1 MDADT
6 WEEDMTYAS
15 YGYFIED
22 MGMLIHW
29 SSDRVLISMHE
40 MYPPILGYFC
50 PSGKKDFLKLIPK
63 WNKKEKVWA
72 VKHQS
77 SECSGSQL
85 EFSVHPPST
94 DIATSR
100 SGKKKEKK
108 TCAGTRHALQGGL
121 NKGYNT
127 LLSFVSEKKLELLRS
142 QIGVFLPGGA
152 GGQPYN
158 CAILWWC
165 EGYSL
170 QAVYSWIGYVN
181 QSVWV
186 YNKVSF
192 SWKLISYWLKI
203 VA

>member
-77 SECSGSQL
+77 SGVWQK
-85 EFSVHPPST
+85 ST
-94 DIATSR
+94 RIL
-100 SGKKKEKK
+100 
-108 TCAGTRHALQGGL
+108 CAPTKHRYC
-121 NKGYNT
+121 NK
-127 LLSFVSEKKLELLRS
+127 
-142 QIGVFLPGGA
+142 
-152 GGQPYN
+152 
-158 CAILWWC
+158 
-165 EGYSL
+165 
-170 QAVYSWIGYVN
+170 
-181 QSVWV
+181 
-186 YNKVSF
+186 
-192 SWKLISYWLKI
+192 
-203 VA
+203 